1 MSTVLF
7 IIFLLAIVHFAY
19 ENIVA
24 PTLRVY
30 QRNKLFALRDQLRT
44 IDFYSLSKTDKV
56 AFECVEKSLTNCI
69 QNLPY
74 MNIYNFTRYKQEY
87 EKNEKLREVVD
98 CKINSISQCSV
109 DELRE
114 IFNQS
119 GKISY
124 DAILINSG
132 LLFLYLIP
140 LALIAVLG
148 EFGIKLVRDMIVT
161 PPTLVSLEYSDSP
174 TC

>member
-1 MSTVLF
+1 MSFSLF
-7 IIFLLAIVHFAY
+7 IICLLAILHFAY

-30 QRNKLFALRDQLRT
+30 QRNKLFALRDELRT
-44 IDFYSLSKTDKV
+44 IDFYALSKTDKV
-56 AFECVEKSLTNCI
+56 AFECIEKSLTNCI

-87 EKNEKLREVVD
+87 EKNEKLREVVNS
-98 CKINSISQCSV
+98 KINSISQCSV
-109 DELRE
+109 DELKD
-114 IFNQS
+114 IFNQT

-132 LLFLYLIP
+132 VLFLYLIP

-161 PPTLVSLEYSDSP
+161 PPTLVSLKYNDSP